1 MLNTITELN
10 NMGFSLT
17 AENDNIRLEHIASGG
32 YEYSRVKE
40 LLDILRAHKQEALD
54 ILKND
59 CSYAFVP
66 VQLDND
72 PFAQTQAAACSDDIT
87 PPLTEISG
95 GQAPAESTHSSRTEF
110 LAVLAAVLTEKGKT
124 EMIPVFN
131 RRLSAPLEIGVEYP
145 VMVRYQGST
154 YMLKSYDTLE
164 KYAESGGVRFRHY
177 NLFGILTMIFV
188 R

>member
-1 MLNTITELN
+1 MQNAITELN
-10 NMGFSLT
+10 DMGFSLT
-17 AENDNIRLEHIASGG
+17 AKNDNIYFEHTDNGNFKSARAS
-32 YEYSRVKE
+32 E
-40 LLDILRAHKQEALD
+40 LLAHIRAHKQEALD

-66 VQLDND
+66 MQIEDD
-72 PFAQTQAAACSDDIT
+72 PFAQTQAAACNDDIT
-87 PPLTEISG
+87 PPLTEPSA
-95 GQAPAESTHSSRTEF
+95 GQAPARSIHSSRIEF

-124 EMIPVFN
+124 EMILVFN
-131 RRLSAPLEIGVEYP
+131 RHLSAKLEIGTEYP

-154 YMLKSYDTLE
+154 YMLKSYDILE
-164 KYAESGGVRFRHY
+164 KYAESGRVRFRHY